1 MSTGEKVGAAAP
13 VYMRKKSGDSLLS
26 SAKQASNDEAPMAVS
41 TVILDPLKIPRRLNA
56 VVGVGRLAQKRL
68 C

>member
-1 MSTGEKVGAAAP
+1 
-13 VYMRKKSGDSLLS
+13 MRKKSGDSLLS

-56 VVGVGRLAQKRL
+56 VVGVGRLAQKIL